1 MCVLLS
7 FPKGLFKDDILNK
20 LLSTETNY
28 KINWVILTIT
38 IRISTI
44 NINILEIYIYKYISC
59 SGNLQKNIQMFK
71 AEEIRS
77 DIVPAIT

>member
-1 MCVLLS
+1 MWNQFEAAHTYIHTYIPTYIHTYIHTDMCVLLS

-44 NINILEIYIYKYISC
+44 NRVETYH
-59 SGNLQKNIQMFK
+59 
-71 AEEIRS
+71 
-77 DIVPAIT
+77 